1 MGENFAPPSLPL
13 LLNKKIYQSFKMR
26 VGANYLGNNRCQFTV
41 WAPLWEKVAVEIVA
55 PQKRLIPM
63 QPYGRGYWQTTA
75 SEIVPGTLYL
85 YRLGENTTRPDPASY
100 FQPQGVHGPSQVVDR
115 TTFKWQDKN
124 WAGIELE
131 KLIIYQLH
139 AGTFTSEGNFS
150 AIIPRL
156 HQLQE
161 LGINALQLMP
171 IAQFPG
177 ERNWGY
183 DGVYPFAVQN
193 SYGGVDGLKQLVDT
207 CHQRGI
213 AVILDAVYNH
223 FGPEG
228 NYTSNFAPYCTSK
241 YQTPWGSAINFDDA
255 HSDGVRNFFI
265 ENALYWFRE
274 YHIDALRLDAVHAIY
289 DLGAKHFLAELTE
302 KVTEFSQQQGRKFY
316 LIAESDLN
324 DVRVIK
330 PLKLG
335 GYGIDAQWS
344 DDFHHSLHT
353 LLTGEQQGYY
363 QDFGRCEHLEKALRE
378 SFVYSWQYSPYR
390 QRYHGNFVGDRPS
403 SQFVVC
409 SQNHDQIG
417 NRLGGER
424 LSQLVSFAGLKLAAG
439 AVLLSP
445 YIPLLFMGEE
455 YGEEAPFLYFISHSD
470 PDLIAA
476 VRQGRKAEFQAF
488 QGQGEPADAQS
499 PETFRQCQLNW
510 QQRIEG
516 KHQVLLE
523 FYQQLIQ
530 LRQQIPALRELE
542 RKNIEISIVE
552 IDKLILWRRWSEN
565 SQVFCLMNFS
575 EGIVTYN
582 DVLPEGNWE
591 KQLDSSDSRWLG
603 SGSLMPTLLKN
614 GQQLTIKPQS
624 LALYGELG

>member
-1 MGENFAPPSLPL
+1 
-13 LLNKKIYQSFKMR
+13 MR
-26 VGANYLGNNRCQFTV
+26 VGATYLGNNRCKFTV
-41 WAPLWEKVAVEIVA
+41 WVPLLQKVAVEIVA

-63 QPYGRGYWQTTA
+63 QPSGRGYWQTTA
-75 SEIVPGTLYL
+75 SDIVPGTLYL
-85 YRLGENTTRPDPASY
+85 YQLGNNTTRPDPASY
-100 FQPQGVHGPSQVVDR
+100 FQPQGVHAPSQVVDHSI
-115 TTFKWQDKN
+115 FDWKDAD
-124 WAGIELE
+124 WAGIPLE
-131 KLIIYQLH
+131 KLIIYELH
-139 AGTFTSEGNFS
+139 LGTFTSEGNFT

-156 HQLQE
+156 NQLKE
-161 LGINALQLMP
+161 LGINTIQLMP
-171 IAQFPG
+171 VAQFPG

-193 SYGGVDGLKQLVDT
+193 SYGGVEGLKQLVDA

-213 AVILDAVYNH
+213 AVILDVVYNH

-228 NYTSNFAPYCTSK
+228 NYTSNFAPYFTSK

-265 ENALYWFRE
+265 ENTLYWLRE
-274 YHIDALRLDAVHAIY
+274 YHIDALRLDAIHAIY
-289 DLGAKHFLAELTE
+289 DFSAKHFLAELAE

-330 PLKLG
+330 PLELG
-335 GYGIDAQWS
+335 GYGLDAQWS

-363 QDFGRCEHLEKALRE
+363 QDFGRCEELAKALRE

-390 QRYHGNFVGDRPS
+390 QSYHGSFAGDRPS

-417 NRLGGER
+417 NRMLGER
-424 LSQLVSFAGLKLAAG
+424 LSQLVSFEALKLAAG

-455 YGEEAPFLYFISHSD
+455 YGEENPFLYFISHGD
-470 PDLIAA
+470 PDLIEA
-476 VRQGRKAEFQAF
+476 VRQGRKLEFKAF
-488 QGQGEPADAQS
+488 HETGEPPDAQS
-499 PETFRQCQLNW
+499 LETFMRCKLNW
-510 QQRIEG
+510 QQRTEG
-516 KHQVLLE
+516 KHQVLLR

-530 LRQQIPALRELE
+530 LRHQIPALRELE
-542 RKNIEISIVE
+542 RKNLEISSVE
-552 IDKLILWRRWSEN
+552 TDKLILLRRWSQN
-565 SQVFCLMNFS
+565 SQIFCPINFS
-575 EGIVTYN
+575 DRIVTCN
-582 DVLPEGNWE
+582 ATLPEGNWQ
-591 KQLDSSDSRWLG
+591 KQLDSSDSQWLG
-603 SGSLMPTLLKN
+603 SGSVMPDFLRDN
-614 GQQLTIKPQS
+614 QELTIKPQS
-624 LALYGELG
+624 LALYGYSQL